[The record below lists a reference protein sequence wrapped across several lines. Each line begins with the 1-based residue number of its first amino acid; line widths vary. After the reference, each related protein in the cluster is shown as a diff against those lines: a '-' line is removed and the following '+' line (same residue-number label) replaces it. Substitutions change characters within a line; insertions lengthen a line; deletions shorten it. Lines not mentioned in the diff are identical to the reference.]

1 MSVKIGASPRDVQV
15 RLIQVGWGGL
25 RTVAFV
31 VQGAI
36 AMITRRPLVL
46 VALVAITLLGAHGAL
61 GQTPAPSPVT
71 GTPSADPMAGITSE
85 TLGSGEPSAAPGQV
99 FELASVTFAPD
110 ASIPFHTNP
119 GSQIVSVLSGEL
131 TLTTIQAG
139 GQLMRAAAAEGT
151 PVPAEIEPGASIV
164 LHAGEGFFFPQG
176 TVHQL
181 HNAGTEP
188 AVITVATLFAAD
200 QPDLVWTNEQG
211 TPIP

>member
-1 MSVKIGASPRDVQV
+1 MTA
-15 RLIQVGWGGL
+15 L
-25 RTVAFV
+25 RPFV
-31 VQGAI
+31 LA
-36 AMITRRPLVL
+36 
-46 VALVAITLLGAHGAL
+46 ALVAIALLLGARGAL
-61 GQTPAPSPVT
+61 GQTPSASPT
-71 GTPSADPMAGITSE
+71 ASTPSADPMAGITSE
-85 TLGSGEPSAAPGQV
+85 TLGSGVPSAAPGQS

-110 ASIPFHTNP
+110 ATIPLHTNP

-131 TLTTIQAG
+131 TLTAIQAG
-139 GQLMRAAAAEGT
+139 GQLMRAPDADGT
-151 PVPAEIEPGASIV
+151 PVPTPLEPGGSVV

-188 AVITVATLFAAD
+188 AVIMVATLFAAD